1 MNSELAR
8 KLTLNFNN
16 EQFITMK
23 IHEYQ
28 ARNIFKK
35 YGIPVPDGEV
45 CHSVDEVKKKVS
57 DEDKLRVVK
66 AQVHAGGRGKA
77 GGVKLAKTKAE
88 AIEKA
93 DEILGMTIKGLTVEK
108 VLVADAVD
116 IEKEFYVGLINDRN
130 TKSVTLMVSAEGGV
144 EIEEVAKNA
153 PEKIIKTTIDA
164 TMGLMDWQARKV
176 ALQLFTDPKEVRQA
190 AAILVNL
197 YKLYVDTDSS
207 LAEINPLVITPDKRV
222 LALDGKMNFDDNA
235 LFRQPEIL
243 SMREVTQDERKE
255 IEASAKGLSYIKLDG
270 NIGCMVNGAGLA
282 MATMDMIKLY
292 GGDPANF
299 LDIGGSS
306 NPQKVVEAM
315 NILLSDKNV
324 KTVMINIFGGI
335 TRCDD
340 VARGLVIA
348 LDEIKTDIP
357 IVIRLSGTNAKE
369 GLQIIKDYG
378 LPTVSTMSEAAQK
391 AIELSQQ

>member
-1 MNSELAR
+1 
-8 KLTLNFNN
+8 
-16 EQFITMK
+16 MK

-28 ARNIFKK
+28 ARNLFRK
-35 YGIPVPDGEV
+35 YGIPVPEGEV
-45 CHSVDEVKKKVS
+45 CHSVDEVKKKIS
-57 DEDKLRVVK
+57 DDDKLRVVK
-66 AQVHAGGRGKA
+66 AQVHVGGRGKA

-88 AIEKA
+88 AIALA
-93 DEILGMTIKGLTVEK
+93 DQILGMNIKGLTVEK

-130 TKSVTLMVSAEGGV
+130 TKSVTLMASAEGGV
-144 EIEEVAKNA
+144 EIEEVARVS
-153 PEKIIKTTIDA
+153 PEKIIKMTIDP

-176 ALQLFTDPKEVRQA
+176 ALQLFSEPTQVRQA
-190 AAILVNL
+190 AAILVKL

-207 LAEINPLVITPDKRV
+207 LAEINPLVLTPDKRV
-222 LALDGKMNFDDNA
+222 LAIDGKMNFDDNA
-235 LFRQPEIL
+235 LFRQRKIL
-243 SMREVTQDERKE
+243 AMREVSEEEAKE
-255 IEASAKGLSYIKLDG
+255 IEATAKGLSYIKLDG

-306 NPQKVVEAM
+306 NPQKVVDAM

-324 KTVMINIFGGI
+324 NAVMINIFGGI

-340 VARGLVIA
+340 VARGLVTA
-348 LDEIKTDIP
+348 LEEIKTQIP

-369 GLQIIKDYG
+369 GLEIIKSKG
-378 LPTVSTMSEAAQK
+378 LPTVSTMSEAAK
-391 AIELSQQ
+391 MAIELSKK